1 MNPDLD
7 IEVLLDLA
15 HVLFQ
20 DQRRGLDLIH
30 VQKDLEVHVQAVYP
44 DRDQNQDL
52 SHITGVILEIVI
64 VEDIILHQSQYLNL
78 DPEQNLN
85 LDLDQ
90 DQEVNPDANDLTV
103 SKIKCQHCLGIYI
116 YFTKYEFFIIFI
128 FLIIILNNIF

>member
-7 IEVLLDLA
+7 IEVLLDLV

-20 DQRRGLDLIH
+20 DQRRGLDLTH
-30 VQKDLEVHVQAVYP
+30 VQKDLEVHVRAIYP

-52 SHITGVILEIVI
+52 SRITGVILEIVI

-78 DPEQNLN
+78 DLEQNLS

-90 DQEVNPDANDLTV
+90 DQEVSPDANDLTV
-103 SKIKCQHCLGIYI
+103 SKIKCQHCQGIIYI
-116 YFTKYEFFIIFI
+116 SLNMNSLLYLFF
-128 FLIIILNNIF
+128 